1 MLLLSSAHG
10 CAEPLARGC
19 TTPLSL
25 FRYWRGLRFCAWRRL
40 KVARAGHASFT
51 VRPARASARTRAP
64 LPPCRYTF
72 SLEDAIDDCP
82 EYLVHLPTLEELGA
96 KFGLR
101 VVRATGKAGRC
112 GEATPRIAAIEHR
125 LARTLSSAVSDADC
139 KAEGCACRFPPDL
152 EGVLRSLPIQ
162 ERLLP
167 IGPHES
173 IQQCAWFQRSLRWGE

>member
-1 MLLLSSAHG
+1 M
-10 CAEPLARGC
+10 
-19 TTPLSL
+19 
-25 FRYWRGLRFCAWRRL
+25 
-40 KVARAGHASFT
+40 ARAGHASFT

-125 LARTLSSAVSDADC
+125 RARTLSSAVSDADC